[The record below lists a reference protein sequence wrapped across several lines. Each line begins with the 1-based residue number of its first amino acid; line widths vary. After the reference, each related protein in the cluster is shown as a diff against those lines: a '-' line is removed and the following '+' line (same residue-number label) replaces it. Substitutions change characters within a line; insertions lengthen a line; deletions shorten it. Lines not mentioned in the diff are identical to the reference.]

1 MINATEADLAP
12 YCLGDDILAIIIS
25 FLQPLDMLKIL
36 SVNKQWRLAANSA
49 ATRLIEDDK
58 LSRLPKV
65 VVLTLF
71 LFIARFM
78 WVHQILFDLILLL
91 VKASLL
97 LITHVILWLQT
108 QLA

>member
-49 ATRLIEDDK
+49 ASRLIDIRSI
-58 LSRLPKV
+58 LSDEEYISIRSTV
-65 VVLTLF
+65 
-71 LFIARFM
+71 
-78 WVHQILFDLILLL
+78 
-91 VKASLL
+91 
-97 LITHVILWLQT
+97 
-108 QLA
+108 